1 MRNADSLIV
10 IDYLRDI
17 ASKRRWSLVNHAV
30 LSNRNCWKNRRYMSL
45 YKYRG
50 PIKASAV
57 RQERRELHPAD
68 GKRSALSDDKS
79 SHEVAR

>member
-1 MRNADSLIV
+1 
-10 IDYLRDI
+10 
-17 ASKRRWSLVNHAV
+17 
-30 LSNRNCWKNRRYMSL
+30 MSL